1 MHACL
6 DVELTNSELTN
17 GNLLYEEFVYLVSQK
32 TSAHVVNGL
41 PASILKV
48 NIAHCVFHCFS
59 SHGTVVIAI

>member
-1 MHACL
+1 MGKVHNVVSGCSIVVFFWLNFMHACL

-41 PASILKV
+41 PPS
-48 NIAHCVFHCFS
+48 
-59 SHGTVVIAI
+59 